1 MDAAAM
7 LCRCL
12 NIGECLVRTL
22 EGYFVSLGYQFYNS
36 TDMNIKMSLSPVLT
50 LLMLAAFCFAIPNR
64 SLAQEARLQDDEI
77 KQMVNQISARNLEQ
91 LVQKM
96 VSFGTRHSL
105 STTTSKKEG
114 IGAAREW
121 VKAEFEKYAQA
132 ANGRMTVEMDRYL
145 VKADGRRIP
154 KDVEMANVMAILKG
168 TDPNDDRVIIVGG
181 HLDSRVTD
189 VMDAT
194 SKSPGANDD
203 ASGVAIVMEMARVM
217 AAKQFP
223 ATLVFVAFQGEE
235 QGLFGSK
242 HLAERAKK
250 ENWNLVAMLNN
261 DIVGNSYSAETGLH
275 NNTTVRVFSEGVPA
289 NETEEQARMRRIMGA
304 ENDSP
309 SRNLARYMENV
320 GESYVDQIDVVVVNR
335 ADRFLRG
342 GDHTPFNQEGFA
354 AVRMSETNEDFDHQH
369 QDVRKENGKQYGD
382 LPEYM
387 DFEYLRKNTAVN
399 LATMANLALAP
410 GAPQKVGVLT
420 SELTNKTDL
429 QWEAPGKGEKPA
441 GYFVLMRATS
451 SPTWEKR
458 FFVTDTKASLNYS
471 KDNYFFAVQ
480 AVDAEGHT
488 SLPVLP
494 VPVR

>member
-1 MDAAAM
+1 
-7 LCRCL
+7 
-12 NIGECLVRTL
+12 
-22 EGYFVSLGYQFYNS
+22 
-36 TDMNIKMSLSPVLT
+36 MNYKINFSRLLT
-50 LLMLAAFCFAIPNR
+50 LAMLAAFYFSSPTLSI
-64 SLAQEARLQDDEI
+64 AQEPVRQDDEI
-77 KQMVNQISARNLEQ
+77 KQMVNQLSAQNLEQ

-105 STTTSKKEG
+105 STTSSKKEG
-114 IGAAREW
+114 IGAALEW
-121 VKAEFEKYAQA
+121 VKSEFEKYAQA
-132 ANGRMTVEMDRYL
+132 SQGRMSVEMDRFM

-154 KDVEMANVMAILKG
+154 QDVEMANVMATLKG
-168 TDPNDDRVIIVGG
+168 TDPNDDRVFIVGG

-217 AAKQFP
+217 ASKQFP

-235 QGLFGSK
+235 QGLFGAK

-250 ENWNLVAMLNN
+250 EDWNLVAMLNN
-261 DIVGNSYSAETGLH
+261 DIVGNSFSAETGLH
-275 NNTTVRVFSEGVPA
+275 NNTSVRVFSEGVPA
-289 NETEEQARMRRIMGA
+289 NETEEQARMRRILGT

-309 SRNLARYMENV
+309 SRNLARYMENI
-320 GESYVDQIDVVVVNR
+320 GEKYVDQIDVVLVHR
-335 ADRFLRG
+335 SDRFLRG
-342 GDHTPFNQEGFA
+342 GDHTPFNLQGFA

-387 DFEYLRKNTAVN
+387 DFEYLRKNTGVN
-399 LATMANLALAP
+399 LATMASLAWAP
-410 GAPQKVGVLT
+410 AAPEKVGVLT

-429 QWEAPGKGEKPA
+429 QWEAPAKGKKPA
-441 GYFVLMRATS
+441 GYYVLMRETN
-451 SPTWEKR
+451 SPNWEKK
-458 FFVTDTKASLNYS
+458 FFVKDTEASLNYS

-480 AVDAEGHT
+480 AVDAEGHA